1 MMLVIDREAIAEIT
15 RRHHVERLAL
25 FGSATTDSFD
35 PEHSDADFLVEF
47 STTSPSPFD
56 DYFALKEALEEALGR
71 PVDLVSPTSLENP
84 YFAETV
90 ARSAIELYAA

>member
-1 MMLVIDREAIAEIT
+1 MMLVIDREAIAEIA

-47 STTSPSPFD
+47 STTSPSPLD

>member
-1 MMLVIDREAIAEIT
+1 MMLVIDREAIAEIA

-25 FGSATTDSFD
+25 CGSATTDSFD

-56 DYFALKEALEEALGR
+56 DYFTLKKALEEALGR